1 MNSRQ
6 GGKIREMKLRT
17 KIFISLLILAVLD
30 MVIPIPFAAILLLY
44 VLLDRPPW
52 FRRMVEDVYEI

>member
-1 MNSRQ
+1 
-6 GGKIREMKLRT
+6 MKLRT

-44 VLLDRPPW
+44 VVLDKPPW
-52 FRRMVEDVYEI
+52 FRRMVEDVYET